1 MLADAQP
8 DRSRDDEGSLTDEDG
23 FRANRGFRL
32 KNEEAGSKT
41 QVSLAPVLHMTP
53 VLHMR
58 ADLPSLSA
66 SYVSASA
73 SSSKQ
78 VRLEPWAG

>member
-1 MLADAQP
+1 VLADAQP

-23 FRANRGFRL
+23 FRANGGFRL
-32 KNEEAGSKT
+32 KNEEAGSKP
-41 QVSLAPVLHMTP
+41 QVSLAP

>member
-8 DRSRDDEGSLTDEDG
+8 GTSRDDEGSLIDEDG
-23 FRANRGFRL
+23 FRSNGGFRW
-32 KNEEAGSKT
+32 KDEEAGSKPE
-41 QVSLAPVLHMTP
+41 VSLAP

-58 ADLPSLSA
+58 ADLPSLTA
-66 SYVSASA
+66 SYLSA
-73 SSSKQ
+73 SSSSAKP

>member
-23 FRANRGFRL
+23 FRANGGFRL
-32 KNEEAGSKT
+32 KNEEAGSKP
-41 QVSLAPVLHMTP
+41 QVSLAP

-58 ADLPSLSA
+58 ADLPSSYLSA
-66 SYVSASA
+66 SS